1 MHQILLEVPETH
13 RNISR
18 SLWEVLTH
26 LQVECQ
32 HSKLGQV
39 EKIHGGVGR
48 ISISASIRVPCTK
61 FLVVPET
68 HKDISRSLGRC

>member
-32 HSKLGQV
+32 QSKLGQV

-48 ISISASIRVPCTK
+48 TVSQ
-61 FLVVPET
+61 LL
-68 HKDISRSLGRC
+68 LGPHAPIFW